1 MPTTAAL
8 IYPHQLYADHP
19 AIASADCVVL
29 AEDPLFFRQYR
40 FHRQKLI
47 LHRASMQRFAATL
60 RKWGKTV
67 HYLESASL
75 PHTTAIGEHLATRH
89 VDRVCVVD
97 LNDDYLQRRF
107 HRGCRQYGI
116 EVQVLADPNF
126 LTPCQEI
133 ELFASGKR
141 KLFFTEFYIRQRKRL
156 NILLDGDRPVGGQWS
171 FDPENRKK
179 LPRTIQVPPEPGV
192 ATEDEVIREARDY
205 VRQQFPDAI
214 GSDRP
219 FLYPTDHSSAKRWL
233 EGFLHERLAKF
244 GDYEDA
250 ISQRHRVLF
259 HSVLTPML
267 NIGLLTPAQVV
278 AAVMPFAETVPL
290 NSFEGFIRQVIGW
303 REFIRLVYRRHG
315 GAQRSRNFW
324 GFSRPMPD
332 AFYDGSTGIPPVDHV
347 IRQVLQSGYCHHIER
362 LMVLGNFMLLCE
374 LHPDAVYRWFM
385 ELFIDSY
392 DWVMVPNIYGM
403 SQHADGGLMT
413 TKPYLSGSSYI
424 LKMSD
429 FPRGEW
435 CVIWDALYWRFIDRH
450 AEFFARNPRMAV
462 MVRQKDRLGPKL
474 DQHHRVAEQFLQR
487 IHGTSSPSR

>member
-1 MPTTAAL
+1 M
-8 IYPHQLYADHP
+8 IGQ
-19 AIASADCVVL
+19 SAVNGVST
-29 AEDPLFFRQYR
+29 
-40 FHRQKLI
+40 QK
-47 LHRASMQRFAATL
+47 
-60 RKWGKTV
+60 
-67 HYLESASL
+67 
-75 PHTTAIGEHLATRH
+75 
-89 VDRVCVVD
+89 
-97 LNDDYLQRRF
+97 
-107 HRGCRQYGI
+107 I
-116 EVQVLADPNF
+116 EKNF
-126 LTPCQEI
+126 LE
-133 ELFASGKR
+133 
-141 KLFFTEFYIRQRKRL
+141 
-156 NILLDGDRPVGGQWS
+156 
-171 FDPENRKK
+171 
-179 LPRTIQVPPEPGV
+179 GV

-413 TKPYLSGSSYI
+413 TKPYLSGS
-424 LKMSD
+424 
-429 FPRGEW
+429 R
-435 CVIWDALYWRFIDRH
+435 
-450 AEFFARNPRMAV
+450 
-462 MVRQKDRLGPKL
+462 
-474 DQHHRVAEQFLQR
+474 
-487 IHGTSSPSR
+487 